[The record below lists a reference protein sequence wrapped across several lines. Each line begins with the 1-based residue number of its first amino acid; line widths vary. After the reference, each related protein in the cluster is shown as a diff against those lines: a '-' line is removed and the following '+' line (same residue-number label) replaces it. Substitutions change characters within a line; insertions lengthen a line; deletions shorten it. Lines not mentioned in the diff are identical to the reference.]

1 MYSATDRTA
10 DPNSGTWRT
19 STIPT
24 PTQTDRRRRHPRTR
38 QTGPLEEEEDAKPP
52 ASIST
57 PLHRHQRL
65 ILELSDRQDN
75 REAQQA
81 LEFGVTLT
89 GKVTSGSQASRTREP
104 WSPYVHHA
112 DPQTAPPA
120 EPCDIRRYQLAHIT
134 VRRARCSMLAS
145 PGPARLSP
153 PWRSCLRCRRT
164 GRGLVGDVLSW
175 ASLSLSGAR

>member
-1 MYSATDRTA
+1 MLTIHHVQRHRPYCGPQQRHVAHKH
-10 DPNSGTWRT
+10 T

-24 PTQTDRRRRHPRTR
+24 PTHTDRRLRHPRTR
-38 QTGPLEEEEDAKPP
+38 QTGPVQEEDAKPP

-81 LEFGVTLT
+81 LEFGVTRT
-89 GKVTSGSQASRTREP
+89 GNVTSGSQASRTREP

-112 DPQTAPPA
+112 DPQNSAASRTLQHSPLSARPHHSQESPLF
-120 EPCDIRRYQLAHIT
+120 DVGLAGSCASVAAMAVMSAVSTH
-134 VRRARCSMLAS
+134 RAW
-145 PGPARLSP
+145 P
-153 PWRSCLRCRRT
+153 
-164 GRGLVGDVLSW
+164 RG
-175 ASLSLSGAR
+175 